1 MFHGIDPRSAIPLYA
16 QIAERI
22 RLAIANGT
30 LSSAAALPSVRQLA
44 GELRINPA
52 TVTQAYRELEE
63 QGFVE
68 IRHGAGTF
76 VRELAPGRRARERSQ
91 QAVSLVRK
99 LLAEAR
105 RSGVSLAEL
114 QRALE
119 GEGEVAE
126 QSPAVGGPLAVLPVP
141 DLRPFTDL
149 LPAVPLPP
157 ADLHH
162 RRHLVH
168 RRQCV
173 SFVAHLRHD
182 LFDVNL
188 TVELHR
194 PELVV
199 RTPVSSHRRNYTGV
213 PRADNPLP
221 PAAARP

>member
-1 MFHGIDPRSAIPLYA
+1 IGDPGNAVPVPTDWNASPPVFQGIDPRSAMPLYA
-16 QIAERI
+16 QLAERI

-30 LSSAAALPSVRQLA
+30 VSSAAPLPTVRQLA

-105 RSGVSLAEL
+105 RSGVSVAEL

-119 GEGEVAE
+119 
-126 QSPAVGGPLAVLPVP
+126 
-141 DLRPFTDL
+141 T
-149 LPAVPLPP
+149 
-157 ADLHH
+157 
-162 RRHLVH
+162 
-168 RRQCV
+168 
-173 SFVAHLRHD
+173 
-182 LFDVNL
+182 
-188 TVELHR
+188 ELGAK
-194 PELVV
+194 
-199 RTPVSSHRRNYTGV
+199 TT
-213 PRADNPLP
+213 
-221 PAAARP
+221 